1 MEKGHLP
8 RAQKGAS
15 EAGECPLSSVQLTA
29 PLLQEPSFSVQ
40 WLSQLSTPYPISIP
54 FIFQHLEKAVFMLFI
69 CLAIRMFTGKN
80 ANSMRRHQVDPFA
93 AVSQVCTF

>member
-40 WLSQLSTPYPISIP
+40 WLPQLSTPYPISIP
-54 FIFQHLEKAVFMLFI
+54 FIFQHLEKSCIYVVYLFSNKNVH
-69 CLAIRMFTGKN
+69 CSLAKMQT
-80 ANSMRRHQVDPFA
+80 P
-93 AVSQVCTF
+93 